1 MDPNATPG
9 QGAPPRRTGAGLSV
23 EDAQI
28 LDGLGL
34 KLEPSKTTIEV
45 FVIDQIE
52 KPTEN

>member
-1 MDPNATPG
+1 M
-9 QGAPPRRTGAGLSV
+9 APLPRAGAGLSV

-45 FVIDQIE
+45 LVMDYIE
-52 KPTEN
+52 RPTEN